1 MILKYLYPQ
10 GRPKALT
17 MSYDDGVTQD
27 RRLVAIFNR
36 YGIRGTFHLNSAL
49 LGTGNRIRPEEVADL
64 YAGHEVSCHS
74 AHHPYLERIAPAS
87 VLSEVLDDRRKLEEL
102 CGTPVVGMSYP
113 FGTHNPQVIE
123 LLRSCGIVYSRT
135 TASHG
140 SFALPDEFLLWHPTC
155 HHSHDL
161 DAKAEA
167 FLNLAPYRELSLFYV
182 WGHAYE
188 FDREEPS
195 NNWKLIE
202 AFCEK
207 MSGRDDIW
215 YATNLEIFEYV
226 AALRSLVISV
236 DGKLLRNRSGLDL
249 WVQADGKP
257 VKIPAGAGVTL

>member
-1 MILKYLYPQ
+1 M
-10 GRPKALT
+10 
-17 MSYDDGVTQD
+17 
-27 RRLVAIFNR
+27 
-36 YGIRGTFHLNSAL
+36 
-49 LGTGNRIRPEEVADL
+49 
-64 YAGHEVSCHS
+64 
-74 AHHPYLERIAPAS
+74 
-87 VLSEVLDDRRKLEEL
+87 
-102 CGTPVVGMSYP
+102 PVVGMSYP

-140 SFALPDEFLLWHPTC
+140 SFALPDDFLLWHPTC

-167 FLNLAPYRELSLFYV
+167 FLNLSPYRELSLLYV

-207 MSGRDDIW
+207 VSGRDDIW